1 MHVRH
6 ISVWTMSLLLL
17 ICSSATGWGEA
28 ARDLPVDGGRE
39 TGAIRQFD
47 PETTVAL
54 GRKIYEQ
61 DHYAARATDIVFE
74 RAGGADAL
82 KSAGV
87 KGWIVEE
94 GAGGA
99 TVRFV
104 KEDGGNLTA
113 VYDVRF
119 DGDHNGRFMETPG
132 ARLSPEQTARFKARQ
147 LALGSIPE
155 ACSPTYNTV
164 VLPDPEGPGLLVYA
178 LAATDDPQKIPLTGH
193 YRFTTTETGEKIE
206 RMDRLFSKCTML
218 DKRGPKGVPVAYFVT
233 HVIGDTPVETHVFL
247 SLLEKKPFYVTTR
260 DGSAWKTDGTSITK
274 LQSPKS
280 KESK

>member
-1 MHVRH
+1 MKY
-6 ISVWTMSLLLL
+6 ISVWIMSLLLL
-17 ICSSATGWGEA
+17 VCSSATGWGEEA
-28 ARDLPVDGGRE
+28 GGPKAG
-39 TGAIRQFD
+39 TIRQFD

-61 DHYAARATDIVFE
+61 DRYAAKATDIVLE
-74 RAGGADAL
+74 RVGGADAL
-82 KSAGV
+82 KNAGV

-94 GAGGA
+94 DAGGVV
-99 TVRFV
+99 VRFV
-104 KEDGGNLTA
+104 KEDGGNLTP

-119 DGDHNGRFMETPG
+119 DGDHNGRLTETPG
-132 ARLSPEQTARFKARQ
+132 AKLSPKQIARFRARQ
-147 LALGSIPE
+147 LALKNIPE
-155 ACSPTYNTV
+155 PCSPTYNTV

-193 YRFTTTETGEKIE
+193 YRFTITETGEKIE
-206 RMDRLFSKCTML
+206 RTDRLFSKCTML

-233 HVIGDTPVETHVFL
+233 HVIGDTPVETHVFV

-260 DGSAWKTDGTSITK
+260 DGSAWKADGTSITK

-280 KESK
+280 KEGK